1 LAFFVYICVLLRFLK
16 SSGNNIAFIW
26 LKFLIF
32 ILNFQRF
39 LVLPALGLN
48 SKTLVV
54 NTCENIVYFSSDD
67 DDDGSKTP
75 RPYSPE
81 ENNEDDSNT
90 PRPYSPEET
99 PALKRRKLNHE
110 DDEEDNSNN
119 SNNDSDSDDLENA
132 DVTEVDDHN
141 APEKII
147 DDLDTIDKAR
157 KGDPD
162 ALDEIKQEYPEF
174 FKENSDEEGLDQ
186 VEEYL
191 EEEFEGEYE
200 RSELEA
206 DALEQND
213 EGDNSAGGTG
223 PSGSSGSDP
232 GPSGSS
238 GSSGSDPGP
247 SNSSGSSGSGP
258 GPSGSSGSS
267 GSDPGPSNSSG
278 GGGDFSKILIILGVI
293 FETIAKVLEDLSNF
307 L

>member
-1 LAFFVYICVLLRFLK
+1 LRFLK

-26 LKFLIF
+26 LNFLIF

-247 SNSSGSSGSGP
+247 SNSSGSSGSDP

>member
-26 LKFLIF
+26 LNFLIF